1 MSFLENHDDVIKE
14 SKSQGIME
22 GIERGKKD
30 SYNQGFKDGVTRGI
44 ERGMLISFIETSKKI
59 LEVSTN
65 KKNEKIIK
73 MINNINTDNYEELEN
88 KVKVTKTNI
97 ILVNKKK

>member
-1 MSFLENHDDVIKE
+1 MSFLENHDDIIKE

-65 KKNEKIIK
+65 KKNEKILK

-88 KVKVTKTNI
+88 KVKVIKTNI

>member
-1 MSFLENHDDVIKE
+1 MSFLENHDDIIKE

-44 ERGMLISFIETSKKI
+44 ERGMLISFIETTKKI

-88 KVKVTKTNI
+88 KVKVIKTNI

>member
-88 KVKVTKTNI
+88 KVKVIKTNI